1 MSKRTEFAISLKLL
15 TEKFKKGLD
24 GVKGSLNKFKNS
36 ISGAFST
43 REISGFTKSVNGMG
57 SAFSSQMKNI
67 KSQMGGMQTHI
78 SNLGKT
84 IAGVFAADK
93 IVDFGKSII
102 NVGSTFQDQMARVQA
117 VSNATKEE
125 FEEMRKE
132 AERLGETT
140 RYSASEA
147 AKALESLVRNGLKA
161 KEATKALSGVLELA
175 GSQAI
180 ELSEAA
186 DIATAAMNGFGKEVT
201 DLNRIND
208 ILAATCSNSATNV
221 KELAEGLKVAA
232 PVAKVLDISMEE
244 VCAALGTFANVGIK
258 GSQAGTALRIML
270 NRLVQVTPKGAEAL
284 KKYGLSI
291 SEADVKGQNFIKTLE
306 KLSKAGMSLS
316 DLKAIFGEEA
326 SAASAAL
333 LGNFSGFSKTKVT
346 LENSEGEAAR
356 QFNQGQGEYNKAVA
370 ELSSTWED
378 FLIRL
383 FDKTKGIFTG
393 LINGI
398 KSVVEELKKGSTYI
412 MLAVSGIAV
421 AIGRFYKK
429 VQEEF
434 KQNLAKNQTAFNKD
448 LLASIIVKG
457 EGDPNDPFTKTTSS
471 MQSRISDIKGLIMT
485 IEGLYDQMSDS
496 DKKSAEEAIKLGEKY
511 IDTLEQRI
519 AYANKLISLKEVK
532 DPGDPPEMPKH
543 YSELLKG
550 NKVADFARDLGD
562 VADEIGNTSGLVN
575 DLNDAFN
582 KTGGELDETGQ
593 KISAG
598 VGKVEKYSKAVKLGS
613 RALEAFARG
622 FKRAKE
628 WFKHSDSFVS
638 GEKKESTGYYTGKDS
653 LEFETKAY
661 EERKKLWDKEKEAY
675 EEYLDKKAKLT
686 REQEAQAKKSR
697 YMMEEAMKVSGKSF
711 QELENYD
718 YEEGLQG
725 FFDGIQKAKKERDE
739 LLKTGIWKK
748 LGNTLTSL
756 GKSIYNMF
764 GGWIGILTTI
774 VSVVGKK
781 IYDYYQEQNK
791 VFKEI
796 KESYKDIETST
807 VSMESKVISLV
818 NVMEKSGKG
827 TLAYKQALNKLTQE
841 YPALFE
847 QMNLEQE
854 LARKSGKEYEN
865 LKNKIKEVIKEQ
877 RNYLLQ
883 EYKRE
888 SIEKLQKDYQEK
900 TSSIGKEL
908 VRRFTPGAGSKEA
921 AEIVVHDIRSY
932 IATLLDEGFS
942 GGIEKSKIEASIE
955 EYLKKKFK
963 EFNVSE
969 IGIMTVHGGL
979 STQPAVREYNVPK
992 DLAKS
997 FLNKY
1002 QKYGNAIESI
1012 NRLETGEAKPTP
1024 DIIAEVVKEALNL
1037 ANSRAEDIRITEKA
1051 KGRSDEEIKSTIIS
1065 SNAEILNEL
1074 VDRLYNMKLEGGQD
1088 ALAYAQGLKDY
1099 KTLLNSS
1106 IQPTTGGGGGGSS
1119 KDQTPKQLFDETKK
1133 YIDALKDSGII
1144 DEKEYRERLLSAY
1157 DSYISALEG
1166 ERKTD
1171 DKSIKTLNDL
1181 IKTRDK
1187 LKKEIDDAAKAEE
1200 HWKEITDLHA
1210 RIKEELLQKDKDR
1223 LDEADSISKS
1233 IDNAK
1238 YRNSKYSPYKWDM
1251 FFNANNGFEGSQIL
1265 DEQKLAKL
1273 ESYLSSLE
1281 SIAGDKIDIDLKL
1294 KDLEKLKGEGVSALR
1309 EQLEKLRDIL
1319 IDLEDQTKNLDDKI
1333 QFKRARKELEDLQKN
1348 NWKDGYEGVKLY
1360 FHNITS
1366 LGNAFHN
1373 LEQQWKEMSDTE
1385 RVFAVMDSFF
1395 NTVDSIWQMVDAWNA
1410 LADLIEVY
1418 KYKKQILTSLE
1429 NKDNATKIALTQAEA
1444 AAVVEAEAV
1453 KTGAISAS
1461 IAEQTA
1467 LMLAAKTAQTK
1478 AATVAMAAE
1487 STAAYAAIP
1496 FAGVGLAAAQIA
1508 EMEALIAAAAALPMF
1523 AEGGIVGGTKYTG
1536 DQNLARVNSGEM
1548 IINRSQQGKL
1558 WDAISGGKYGSN
1570 NSLSGNVEFKISGQ
1584 VLRGVLNNHDK
1595 KMSKIKG

>member
-161 KEATKALSGVLELA
+161 KEATKALSGVLQLA

-598 VGKVEKYSKAVKLGS
+598 VGKVEKYSNAVKLGS

-718 YEEGLQG
+718 YKEGLQG

-748 LGNTLTSL
+748 LGNTLASL

-774 VSVVGKK
+774 VSGLGKK

-791 VFKEI
+791 VFKEL
-796 KESYKDIETST
+796 KEEQKRIINQYSAMETQVMSLIGVMREYSSETVAWKAARDKLLSSYSELFKNMDLERLHAEMNS
-807 VSMESKVISLV
+807 E
-818 NVMEKSGKG
+818 E
-827 TLAYKQALNKLTQE
+827 YKKL
-841 YPALFE
+841 
-847 QMNLEQE
+847 
-854 LARKSGKEYEN
+854 RDR
-865 LKNKIKEVIKEQ
+865 IREVIAEQ
-877 RNYLLQ
+877 R
-883 EYKRE
+883 EYMLNEHKRA
-888 SIEKLQKDYQEK
+888 SVEKLQSDYQEK
-900 TSSIGKEL
+900 TEDLNKKLTKAFTGASKGDNTLTKEAASIVAAQIRSDITSMLSDGIVQEDGKFRKATKADIVTYLKEKFNEWGVSQFASKTIGSSTFGQPQTIRYNRANDIATSLYNRYQRYGESIESIGKLESPKIDKTTKEL
-908 VRRFTPGAGSKEA
+908 IESLVNNALESFTRNSEDITRTGKAKNQSSD
-921 AEIVVHDIRSY
+921 EINSAIDYARGKI
-932 IATLLDEGFS
+932 LDQLVEDLK
-942 GGIEKSKIEASIE
+942 GIS
-955 EYLKKKFK
+955 
-963 EFNVSE
+963 SE
-969 IGIMTVHGGL
+969 IDGKSALEYAKDNKLFDKLLPGTKKGNSG
-979 STQPAVREYNVPK
+979 ST
-992 DLAKS
+992 
-997 FLNKY
+997 
-1002 QKYGNAIESI
+1002 
-1012 NRLETGEAKPTP
+1012 TT
-1024 DIIAEVVKEALNL
+1024 
-1037 ANSRAEDIRITEKA
+1037 ITTE
-1051 KGRSDEEIKSTIIS
+1051 
-1065 SNAEILNEL
+1065 
-1074 VDRLYNMKLEGGQD
+1074 
-1088 ALAYAQGLKDY
+1088 
-1099 KTLLNSS
+1099 
-1106 IQPTTGGGGGGSS
+1106 TTGTGDS
-1119 KDQTPKQLFDETKK
+1119 KTPKQLFDETKK
-1133 YIDALKDSGII
+1133 YIDALKDAGII

-1157 DSYISALEG
+1157 DTYISGLESLK
-1166 ERKTD
+1166 KTD
-1171 DKSIKTLNDL
+1171 DESLELIKTLN
-1181 IKTRDK
+1181 KERDK
-1187 LKKEIDDAAKAEE
+1187 LKDQIRAAADAEE
-1200 HWKEITDLHA
+1200 NMKKIN
-1210 RIKEELLQKDKDR
+1210 EELAEKRKKELEEDQERGKEASKIEKAGLKAKSRYDKYP
-1223 LDEADSISKS
+1223 
-1233 IDNAK
+1233 K
-1238 YRNSKYSPYKWDM
+1238 YNEL
-1251 FFNANNGFEGSQIL
+1251 NGVFASDILEGSVLMPLEHDLQRLYDYL
-1265 DEQKLAKL
+1265 DDLN
-1273 ESYLSSLE
+1273 SISSLE
-1281 SIAGDKIDIDLKL
+1281 EINDQLSQIED
-1294 KDLEKLKGEGVSALR
+1294 LKGEGVEALR
-1309 EQLEKLRDIL
+1309 EQLNRLKKEIEDAELAAT
-1319 IDLEDQTKNLDDKI
+1319 DLDEKI
-1333 QFKRARKELEDLQKN
+1333 QLRRAKKEIQDMTDEVGLM
-1348 NWKDGYEGVKLY
+1348 GYETGKGL
-1360 FHNITS
+1360 FT
-1366 LGNAFHN
+1366 
-1373 LEQQWKEMSDTE
+1373 
-1385 RVFAVMDSFF
+1385 
-1395 NTVDSIWQMVDAWNA
+1395 TVDGLVN
-1410 LADLIEVY
+1410 
-1418 KYKKQILTSLE
+1418 SLE
-1429 NKDNATKIALTQAEA
+1429 ELHKNWDEMDFGEQMIQGMFGTIDAIISVVQMIRQLQEAWELLSFKKKALTAATVTAEQTEA
-1444 AAVVEAEAV
+1444 AAVV
-1453 KTGAISAS
+1453 
-1461 IAEQTA
+1461 
-1467 LMLAAKTAQTK
+1467 
-1478 AATVAMAAE
+1478 AAE
-1487 STAAYAAIP
+1487 T
-1496 FAGVGLAAAQIA
+1496 
-1508 EMEALIAAAAALPMF
+1508 E
-1523 AEGGIVGGTKYTG
+1523 K
-1536 DQNLARVNSGEM
+1536 R
-1548 IINRSQQGKL
+1548 
-1558 WDAISGGKYGSN
+1558 
-1570 NSLSGNVEFKISGQ
+1570 
-1584 VLRGVLNNHDK
+1584 K
-1595 KMSKIKG
+1595 KR

>member
-15 TEKFKKGLD
+15 TEKFKRGLD

-84 IAGVFAADK
+84 IAGVFAVDK
-93 IVDFGKSII
+93 LIDFGKSII
-102 NVGSTFQDQMARVQA
+102 NVGASFQDQMARVQA

-161 KEATKALSGVLELA
+161 KEATKALSGVLQLA

-270 NRLVQVTPKGAEAL
+270 NRLVAVTPKGAEAL

-291 SEADVKGQNFIKTLE
+291 SEADVKGQNFTKTLE
-306 KLSKAGMSLS
+306 KLAKAGMSLS

-398 KSVVEELKKGSTYI
+398 KSVVEELKKGSTYVA
-412 MLAVSGIAV
+412 LAVSGIAV

-457 EGDPNDPFTKTTSS
+457 EGDPNDPFMKTTSS
-471 MQSRISDIKGLIMT
+471 MQSRISDIKGLIIT

-519 AYANKLISLKEVK
+519 AYTNKLISLKEVK

-593 KISAG
+593 KINAG

-613 RALEAFARG
+613 RALEGFARG

-628 WFKHSDSFVS
+628 WLKHSDSFVG

-675 EEYLDKKAKLT
+675 EEYLDKKANLT
-686 REQEAQAKKSR
+686 REQEAQVKKSR
-697 YMMEEAMKVSGKSF
+697 HMMEEAMKVSGKSF

-748 LGNTLTSL
+748 LGNTLASL
-756 GKSIYNMF
+756 GKSIYNMV

-774 VSVVGKK
+774 VTAVGKR

-791 VFKEI
+791 VFKELKEEQKRII
-796 KESYKDIETST
+796 KQYSAMETKVMSLIGVMKEYDKETIAWKAAKDQLNSSYPELFKNMNLEKIYAEMNGEEYKKLEKRIKSVIAQQKEYMINEHKRAAIQKLQDDFIEKVDSKGIFGSTSLGERITNIFASGTDKEGLKIQKEAATILSAQLKDDILSMLTEGRGVADIEKHIRDMFSKYNVGQNSLSMYYAGGSKGIAESFYNKYEKYRKEIESINKLDSDSGISPEQLIFDIVELALDNFKDQVELKTS
-807 VSMESKVISLV
+807 E
-818 NVMEKSGKG
+818 GKAKNH
-827 TLAYKQALNKLTQE
+827 TEEEINSAIEAIREEALNKLVE
-841 YPALFE
+841 D
-847 QMNLEQE
+847 
-854 LARKSGKEYEN
+854 
-865 LKNKIKEVIKEQ
+865 
-877 RNYLLQ
+877 LQ
-883 EYKRE
+883 
-888 SIEKLQKDYQEK
+888 
-900 TSSIGKEL
+900 
-908 VRRFTPGAGSKEA
+908 
-921 AEIVVHDIRSY
+921 
-932 IATLLDEGFS
+932 
-942 GGIEKSKIEASIE
+942 GISSKIDNKSAL
-955 EYLKKKFK
+955 EY
-963 EFNVSE
+963 
-969 IGIMTVHGGL
+969 
-979 STQPAVREYNVPK
+979 
-992 DLAKS
+992 AKS
-997 FLNKY
+997 LGLFDELLPKTAKKN
-1002 QKYGNAIESI
+1002 GG
-1012 NRLETGEAKPTP
+1012 TGGTTTT
-1024 DIIAEVVKEALNL
+1024 
-1037 ANSRAEDIRITEKA
+1037 ITTE
-1051 KGRSDEEIKSTIIS
+1051 
-1065 SNAEILNEL
+1065 
-1074 VDRLYNMKLEGGQD
+1074 
-1088 ALAYAQGLKDY
+1088 
-1099 KTLLNSS
+1099 
-1106 IQPTTGGGGGGSS
+1106 TTGTGDS
-1119 KDQTPKQLFDETKK
+1119 KTPKQLFDETKK
-1133 YIDALKDSGII
+1133 YIDALKDAGII

-1157 DSYISALEG
+1157 DTYISGLESLK
-1166 ERKTD
+1166 KTD
-1171 DKSIKTLNDL
+1171 DESLELIKTLN
-1181 IKTRDK
+1181 KERDK
-1187 LKKEIDDAAKAEE
+1187 LKDQIKAAADAEE
-1200 HWKEITDLHA
+1200 NMKKIN
-1210 RIKEELLQKDKDR
+1210 EELAEKRKRELEEDQERGKEASEIEKAGLKAKDRRDNYPKYNELNGVFASDILEGSVLMPLEHDLQK
-1223 LDEADSISKS
+1223 LDDYLSDLNSISS
-1233 IDNAK
+1233 IEEINDQL
-1238 YRNSKYSPYKWDM
+1238 
-1251 FFNANNGFEGSQIL
+1251 EQI
-1265 DEQKLAKL
+1265 EN
-1273 ESYLSSLE
+1273 
-1281 SIAGDKIDIDLKL
+1281 
-1294 KDLEKLKGEGVSALR
+1294 LKGEGVEALR
-1309 EQLEKLRDIL
+1309 KQLNLLKDEI
-1319 IDLEDQTKNLDDKI
+1319 INAEEAANDLDEKI
-1333 QFKRARKELEDLQKN
+1333 QLRRAKKEIQDMTDEVGLM
-1348 NWKDGYEGVKLY
+1348 GYETGKGL
-1360 FHNITS
+1360 FT
-1366 LGNAFHN
+1366 
-1373 LEQQWKEMSDTE
+1373 
-1385 RVFAVMDSFF
+1385 
-1395 NTVDSIWQMVDAWNA
+1395 TVDGLVN
-1410 LADLIEVY
+1410 
-1418 KYKKQILTSLE
+1418 SLE
-1429 NKDNATKIALTQAEA
+1429 ELHKNWDEMDFGEQMIQGMFGTIDAIISVVQMIRQLQEAWELLSFKKKALTAATVTAEQTEA
-1444 AAVVEAEAV
+1444 AAVVAAEAEKTAAI
-1453 KTGAISAS
+1453 TGAVA
-1461 IAEQTA
+1461 AQTTA
-1467 LMLAAKTAQTK
+1467 TLAAKAAQTK
-1478 AATVAMAAE
+1478 AATIAMAAE

-1523 AEGGIVGGTKYTG
+1523 AEGGIVGGTKYVG

-1548 IINRSQQGKL
+1548 IINRGQQKKL